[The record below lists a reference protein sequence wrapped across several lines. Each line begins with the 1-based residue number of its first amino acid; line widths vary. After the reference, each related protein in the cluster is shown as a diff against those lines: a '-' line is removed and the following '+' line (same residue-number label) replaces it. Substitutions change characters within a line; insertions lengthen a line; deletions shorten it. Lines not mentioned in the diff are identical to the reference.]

1 MRGGCVAAN
10 EELMDKIRKAE
21 NEYGS
26 SDDWPESVVKEINGL
41 ANRQPDGSEETIEA
55 QELFRRGFNGNK
67 VAEKMHRSSHWAATR
82 KPIIT
87 EFDCTNE
94 DLKDLKRYEGKPIRW
109 VATRMGRNYLWVRCM
124 REKFWEADN
133 E

>member
-1 MRGGCVAAN
+1 MALNV
-10 EELMDKIRKAE
+10 ELMAKVKAAE
-21 NEYGS
+21 SEYGN
-26 SDDWPESVVKEINGL
+26 SDNWPESVVKELNGL

-87 EFDCTNE
+87 DFDCTNE

-124 REKFWEADN
+124 REKLREAEN

>member
-1 MRGGCVAAN
+1 MALNV
-10 EELMDKIRKAE
+10 ELMAKVKAAE
-21 NEYGS
+21 SEYGS
-26 SDDWPESVVKEINGL
+26 SDNWPESVVKELNGL

-55 QELFRRGFNGNK
+55 QELFGRGFNGNK

-124 REKFWEADN
+124 RDKLREDR
-133 E
+133 

>member
-1 MRGGCVAAN
+1 MALNV
-10 EELMDKIRKAE
+10 ELMAKVKAAE
-21 NEYGS
+21 SEYGS
-26 SDDWPESVVKEINGL
+26 SDNWPESVVKELNGL

-124 REKFWEADN
+124 REKLREADN

>member
-1 MRGGCVAAN
+1 MALNV
-10 EELMDKIRKAE
+10 ELMAKVKAAE
-21 NEYGS
+21 SEYGN
-26 SDDWPESVVKEINGL
+26 SDNWPESVVKELNGL

-124 REKFWEADN
+124 REKLREAEN

>member
-1 MRGGCVAAN
+1 MALNV
-10 EELMDKIRKAE
+10 ELMAKVKAAE
-21 NEYGS
+21 SEYGS
-26 SDDWPESVVKEINGL
+26 SDNWPESVVKELNGL

-94 DLKDLKRYEGKPIRW
+94 DLKALKRYEGKPIRW

-124 REKFWEADN
+124 REKLRETDN

>member
-1 MRGGCVAAN
+1 MALNV
-10 EELMDKIRKAE
+10 ELMDKVKATE
-21 NEYGS
+21 SEYGS
-26 SDDWPESVVKEINGL
+26 SDNWPESVVKELNGL

-124 REKFWEADN
+124 REKLREA
-133 E
+133 EQ

>member
-1 MRGGCVAAN
+1 MALNV
-10 EELMDKIRKAE
+10 ELMAKVKAAE
-21 NEYGS
+21 SEYGS
-26 SDDWPESVVKEINGL
+26 SDNWPESVVKELNCL

-124 REKFWEADN
+124 RDKLREDG
-133 E
+133 

>member
-1 MRGGCVAAN
+1 MIAMALNV
-10 EELMDKIRKAE
+10 ELMAKVKAAE
-21 NEYGS
+21 SEYGN
-26 SDDWPESVVKEINGL
+26 SDNWPESVVKELNGL

-124 REKFWEADN
+124 REKLREAEN

>member
-1 MRGGCVAAN
+1 MALNV
-10 EELMDKIRKAE
+10 ELMAKVKAAE
-21 NEYGS
+21 SEYGS
-26 SDDWPESVVKEINGL
+26 SDNWPESVVKELNGL

-124 REKFWEADN
+124 REKLREA

>member
-1 MRGGCVAAN
+1 MALNV
-10 EELMDKIRKAE
+10 ELMAKVKAAE
-21 NEYGS
+21 SEYGS
-26 SDDWPESVVKEINGL
+26 SDNWPESVVKELNGL

-67 VAEKMHRSSHWAATR
+67 VAEKMHRSSHWAATH

-109 VATRMGRNYLWVRCM
+109 VATRMSRNYLWVRCM
-124 REKFWEADN
+124 RDKLREDR
-133 E
+133 

>member
-1 MRGGCVAAN
+1 MAAN

-21 NEYGS
+21 SEYGS
-26 SDDWPESVVKEINGL
+26 SDNWPESVVKELNGL

-109 VATRMGRNYLWVRCM
+109 VATRMGRNYLWVRGM
-124 REKFWEADN
+124 REKIQE
-133 E
+133 EEQ

>member
-1 MRGGCVAAN
+1 MALNV
-10 EELMDKIRKAE
+10 ELMAKVKAAE
-21 NEYGS
+21 SEYGS
-26 SDDWPESVVKEINGL
+26 SDNWPESVVKELNGL

-124 REKFWEADN
+124 RDKLREDR
-133 E
+133 

>member
-1 MRGGCVAAN
+1 MALNV
-10 EELMDKIRKAE
+10 ELMAKVKAAE
-21 NEYGS
+21 SEYGS
-26 SDDWPESVVKEINGL
+26 SDNWPESVVKELNGL

-124 REKFWEADN
+124 REKLREAEN

>member
-1 MRGGCVAAN
+1 MALNV
-10 EELMDKIRKAE
+10 ELMAKVKAAE
-21 NEYGS
+21 SEYGS
-26 SDDWPESVVKEINGL
+26 SDNWPESVVKELNCL

-124 REKFWEADN
+124 REKLREDG
-133 E
+133 

>member
-1 MRGGCVAAN
+1 MALNV
-10 EELMDKIRKAE
+10 ELMDKVKAAE
-21 NEYGS
+21 SEYGS
-26 SDDWPESVVKEINGL
+26 SDNWPESVVKELNGL

-124 REKFWEADN
+124 REKLREAGQ
-133 E
+133 

>member
-1 MRGGCVAAN
+1 MALNV
-10 EELMDKIRKAE
+10 ELMAKVKAAE
-21 NEYGS
+21 SEYGS
-26 SDDWPESVVKEINGL
+26 SDNWPESVVKELNGL

-124 REKFWEADN
+124 RDKLREDG
-133 E
+133 

>member
-1 MRGGCVAAN
+1 MALNV
-10 EELMDKIRKAE
+10 ELMAKVKAAE
-21 NEYGS
+21 SEYGS
-26 SDDWPESVVKEINGL
+26 SDNWPESVVKELNCL
-41 ANRQPDGSEETIEA
+41 ANRQHDGSEETIEA

-124 REKFWEADN
+124 REKLREADN

>member
-1 MRGGCVAAN
+1 MALNV
-10 EELMDKIRKAE
+10 ELMAKVKAAE
-21 NEYGS
+21 SEYGS
-26 SDDWPESVVKEINGL
+26 SDNWPESVVKELNGL

-124 REKFWEADN
+124 REKLREGKNEARR
-133 E
+133 

>member
-1 MRGGCVAAN
+1 MALNV
-10 EELMDKIRKAE
+10 ELMAKVKAAE
-21 NEYGS
+21 SEYGS
-26 SDDWPESVVKEINGL
+26 SDNWPESVVKELNGL

-109 VATRMGRNYLWVRCM
+109 VATRMGRNYLWVRCR
-124 REKFWEADN
+124 REKLREADN

>member
-1 MRGGCVAAN
+1 MALNV
-10 EELMDKIRKAE
+10 ELMAKVKAAE
-21 NEYGS
+21 SEYGS
-26 SDDWPESVVKEINGL
+26 SDNWPESVVKELNCL

-124 REKFWEADN
+124 REKLREADN

>member
-1 MRGGCVAAN
+1 MALNV
-10 EELMDKIRKAE
+10 ELMAKVKAVE
-21 NEYGS
+21 SEYGS
-26 SDDWPESVVKEINGL
+26 SDNWPESVVKELNGL

-124 REKFWEADN
+124 RDKLREDG
-133 E
+133 